1 METPTTGT
9 VPPSCGSAPSPRGLA
24 VDNEGYVYVIDIANS
39 HIQKYAKV
47 TATTTTTPLCLLEKL
62 YGEHSREIELMRS
75 VRDNLLNKTPE
86 GQELIRL
93 YYKWSPMILQSLN

>member
-1 METPTTGT
+1 MRQKIEP
-9 VPPSCGSAPSPRGLA
+9 VM
-24 VDNEGYVYVIDIANS
+24 YVIDIANS
-39 HIQKYAKV
+39 RIQKYAKI

-62 YGEHSREIELMRS
+62 YGEHSREIELMKS

-93 YYKWSPMILQSLN
+93 YYKWSPIIVKIMY